1 MTEDREEA
9 QVGEQDSPEE
19 LIREELTPA
28 GLAGELPED
37 SPEEVSEEFSGE
49 LLNEYSHLDLEEQ
62 VLALLQDLHSIQK
75 EAGESKDLA
84 QRAQAELSNFRK
96 RTDDDRIALQRQ
108 SNSRLLVKML
118 PVVDELELAINHA
131 DGKRPSKSWVAG
143 VKLIQRKVAALL
155 ETEGVTKI
163 DAVGAP
169 FNPVEHEAVG
179 TEEDKKFTSG
189 QIIQVVRSG
198 YRLHDRVIQAAQV
211 VVAR

>member
-1 MTEDREEA
+1 MEDREETQA
-9 QVGEQDSPEE
+9 GEQDSPEE
-19 LIREELTPA
+19 LTREELTPV
-28 GLAGELPED
+28 ELPED
-37 SPEEVSEEFSGE
+37 SPEEFTGE
-49 LLNEYSHLDLEEQ
+49 LVNEYSDLGLEEQ
-62 VLALLQDLHSIQK
+62 VVALLKDLHSIQK
-75 EAGESKDLA
+75 DAGESKDLA

-96 RTDDDRIALQRQ
+96 RTDDDRISMQRQ

-131 DGKRPSKSWVAG
+131 DGKKPSKSWVEG
-143 VKLIQRKVAALL
+143 VKLIQRKVSALL

-163 DAVGAP
+163 DAVGTP

-179 TEEDKKFTSG
+179 TEEDKKFASG

>member
-9 QVGEQDSPEE
+9 QIGEQAFPEE
-19 LIREELTPA
+19 LTS
-28 GLAGELPED
+28 GELPGAL
-37 SPEEVSEEFSGE
+37 PEESTEEPV
-49 LLNEYSHLDLEEQ
+49 NEYSHLDLEEQ
-62 VLALLQDLHSIQK
+62 VLALLKDLHSVQK
-75 EAGESKDLA
+75 GAGESKELA

-96 RTDDDRIALQRQ
+96 RTEDDRITLQRQ

-118 PVVDELELAINHA
+118 PVVDELELAVNHA
-131 DGKRPSKSWVAG
+131 EGKKPSKSWVEG
-143 VKLIQRKVAALL
+143 VMLIQRKVAALL
-155 ETEGVTKI
+155 ETEGVTNI

-179 TEEDKKFTSG
+179 TEEDKKFASG
-189 QIIQVVRSG
+189 HIIQVVRNG

>member
-9 QVGEQDSPEE
+9 QGSEQDSPEE
-19 LIREELTPA
+19 LTPGELAVEMPGELTEEL
-28 GLAGELPED
+28 
-37 SPEEVSEEFSGE
+37 V
-49 LLNEYSHLDLEEQ
+49 NEYSHLDLEEQ
-62 VLALLQDLHSIQK
+62 VLALLRDLQSIQK

-96 RTDDDRIALQRQ
+96 RTEDDRIALQRQ
-108 SNSRLLVKML
+108 SNSRLLVKLL
-118 PVVDELELAINHA
+118 PVVDELELAVNHA
-131 DGKRPSKSWVAG
+131 DEKKPSKSWVEG
-143 VKLIQRKVAALL
+143 VRLIQRKVSAML

-179 TEEDKKFTSG
+179 TEEDKKFASG
-189 QIIQVVRSG
+189 HIIQVVRNG

>member
-9 QVGEQDSPEE
+9 QIGEQAFPEE
-19 LIREELTPA
+19 LTS
-28 GLAGELPED
+28 GELPGAL
-37 SPEEVSEEFSGE
+37 PEESTEE
-49 LLNEYSHLDLEEQ
+49 LVNEHSHLDLEEQ
-62 VLALLQDLHSIQK
+62 VLALLKDLHSVQK
-75 EAGESKDLA
+75 DAGESKELA

-96 RTDDDRIALQRQ
+96 RTEDDRITLQRQ

-118 PVVDELELAINHA
+118 PVVDELELAVNHA
-131 DGKRPSKSWVAG
+131 EGKKPSKSWVEG
-143 VKLIQRKVAALL
+143 VMLIQRKVAALL

-179 TEEDKKFTSG
+179 TEEDKKVASG
-189 QIIQVVRSG
+189 HIIQVVRNG

>member
-9 QVGEQDSPEE
+9 QDNGQDSPQEWTLSE
-19 LIREELTPA
+19 
-28 GLAGELPED
+28 LAGELPE
-37 SPEEVSEEFSGE
+37 ELSEQVV
-49 LLNEYSHLDLEEQ
+49 NEYSHLDLEEQ
-62 VLALLQDLHSIQK
+62 VLALLRDLHSIQK
-75 EAGESKDLA
+75 DAGESKDLA

-96 RTDDDRIALQRQ
+96 RTDDDRINLQRQ

-118 PVVDELELAINHA
+118 PVVDELELAVNHA
-131 DGKRPSKSWVAG
+131 DGKKLSKSWVEG
-143 VKLIQRKVAALL
+143 IRLIQRKVAALL

-163 DAVGAP
+163 DAIGAP

-189 QIIQVVRSG
+189 QIIQVVRNG

>member
-9 QVGEQDSPEE
+9 QVGEQGSS
-19 LIREELTPA
+19 EELTS
-28 GLAGELPED
+28 GELPEAL
-37 SPEEVSEEFSGE
+37 PQE
-49 LLNEYSHLDLEEQ
+49 LAAELVNEYSHLDLEEQ
-62 VLALLQDLHSIQK
+62 VLALLKDLHSVQK
-75 EAGESKDLA
+75 DAGESKELA

-96 RTDDDRIALQRQ
+96 RTEDDRITLQRQ

-118 PVVDELELAINHA
+118 PVVDELELAVNHA
-131 DGKRPSKSWVAG
+131 EGKKPSKSWVEG
-143 VKLIQRKVAALL
+143 VMLIQRKVSAML

-179 TEEDKKFTSG
+179 TEEDKKIASG
-189 QIIQVVRSG
+189 HIIQVVRNG

>member
-1 MTEDREEA
+1 MTEDRDEA
-9 QVGEQDSPEE
+9 QSNEQDSPEV
-19 LIREELTPA
+19 LTP
-28 GLAGELPED
+28 GDLLEWLPEE
-37 SPEEVSEEFSGE
+37 STGE
-49 LLNEYSHLDLEEQ
+49 MVNEYSHLDLEEQ
-62 VLALLQDLHSIQK
+62 VSALLKNLHSIQK
-75 EAGESKDLA
+75 DAGENKELA
-84 QRAQAELSNFRK
+84 QRAQADLSNFRK
-96 RTDDDRIALQRQ
+96 RTEDDRIALQRQ

-118 PVVDELELAINHA
+118 PVVDELELAVNHA
-131 DGKRPSKSWVAG
+131 DGKRPSKSWVEG
-143 VKLIQRKVAALL
+143 VRLIQRKVAALL

-189 QIIQVVRSG
+189 QIIQVVRNG